1 MATVEDFDYLWE
13 CLGAQDFLEVVEARS
28 ELINLGSQIVEKL
41 ILAVPT
47 GNVKQIA
54 NAIIVMGKIGDTR
67 FLDSLCA
74 LLQHHE
80 NIVIRSN
87 AAKILGNFPSEQA
100 IETLIGKL
108 EHDNEMVTMW
118 ISVSLGKIG
127 GQEAKHALLK
137 YLNLPPSSTM
147 CYMTIRALG
156 DIGDADLAPI
166 IKPYLTHEKDH
177 VRNDAQLAL
186 EKIRSKTQGEHPD
199 V

>member
-1 MATVEDFDYLWE
+1 MMATVEDFDYLWE
-13 CLGAQDFLEVVEARS
+13 CLGAQDFLEVVEGRS
-28 ELINLGSQIVEKL
+28 ELINLGSPIVEPL
-41 ILAVPT
+41 ISATLT
-47 GNVKQIA
+47 GTVKQIA
-54 NAIIVMGKIGDTR
+54 NAIIVMGEIGDTR

-87 AAKILGNFPSEQA
+87 AAKILGNFPSGQA
-100 IETLIGKL
+100 VETLISKL

-118 ISVSLGKIG
+118 ITVSLGKIG
-127 GQEAKHALLK
+127 GQDAKQALLK

-147 CYMTIRALG
+147 TYMTIRALG

-166 IKPYLTHEKDH
+166 ITPYLTHEKDH

-186 EKIRSKTQGEHPD
+186 EKIANNSQGSIS
-199 V
+199 